1 MGDALVVKRF
11 DEFHQLDRKLLQAWE
26 QFMCGGFLPDQHRPV
41 IASSWERCASLQVDP
56 LKYLADLIPQE
67 DLLLEKKEQNHLLLS
82 TAKPYIEELFRY
94 FCDEPFAIVLSDPEG
109 VLIDG
114 RYNRRVFG
122 KLERQRFL
130 PGSNWSE
137 QSAGTN
143 AVGTALAE
151 GQPVQVFS
159 AEHFCQGWHNWVCS
173 ASPIRDPYTR
183 QIIGVLDMTGEKEL
197 VQAHDLYL
205 ITSQVYKLEQALVS
219 HLREQNLLSLQAL
232 LDAMHDPFIL
242 FDNDGRVIRLNDPA
256 KFLLRMELGKPLFP
270 ALDPPVHPVL
280 GELSQK
286 GMETTYRQENGV
298 QWRVRILPYRFGTRM
313 MGGIAV
319 FHRLTAARQS
329 QATALTR
336 YRFDHLVTG
345 DPNMLQLIELAKKSA
360 FYEKTILITGET
372 GTGKE
377 VLAQSIHAYGPR
389 RNGPFVAVNCG
400 AIPKDLI
407 ASELFG
413 YEGGAFTGA
422 KSEGKQGKFVAADG
436 GTIFLDEIG
445 ELPLDVQAYL
455 LRVLEER
462 VVVPVG
468 GTRAIPVDVRV
479 IAATH
484 RNLKEMVRMGK
495 FREDLYYRIH
505 VITLTIPPLRER
517 RGDIPLLVR
526 HFINQSSGMGE
537 TCIDEEAMQA
547 LSAYSWPGN
556 IRQLKNTIEQA
567 LFHADHGQ
575 IRWCDLPA
583 EVRGRGPIPA
593 SGGKRALPRRRRSTA
608 LDRLTL
614 EEALRRTRGNISETA
629 RLLSVSRMTIYRK
642 IEEFRIDIEN

>member
-1 MGDALVVKRF
+1 MNDALAVKRF
-11 DEFHQLDRKLLQAWE
+11 GEFYQLNRKLLQAWE
-26 QFMCGGFLPDQHRPV
+26 QFMSSGLLPDQHRPV
-41 IASSWERCASLQVDP
+41 IASSWERCAIRQVNP
-56 LKYLADLIPQE
+56 LKDVADMIPHDRFQE
-67 DLLLEKKEQNHLLLS
+67 ILEHNRFLL
-82 TAKPYIEELFRY
+82 TAARPYIDELFRY
-94 FCDEPFAIVLSDPEG
+94 FEDEPFAVVLCDSEG

-137 QSAGTN
+137 QAAGTN
-143 AVGTALAE
+143 AGGTALAE
-151 GQPVQVFS
+151 GQPVQIFS

-173 ASPIRDPYTR
+173 ASPIRDPYTG

-205 ITSQVYKLEQALVS
+205 ITTQVYKIEQAVGS
-219 HLREQNLLSLQAL
+219 CLREQNLLSLQAL
-232 LDAMHDPFIL
+232 LEAMHDPFIL
-242 FDNDGRVIRLNDPA
+242 FDTDGRVIRLNDPA
-256 KFLLRMELGKPLFP
+256 KFLLRAEPGKPLFP
-270 ALDPPVHPVL
+270 YFDPPVHPVL
-280 GELSQK
+280 GELSEK
-286 GMETTYRQENGV
+286 GMETTYRQENGI
-298 QWRVRILPYRFGTRM
+298 QWRVRVLPYRLGPRT
-313 MGGIAV
+313 MGGFAV
-319 FHRLTAARQS
+319 FRRTTAGKRSQETAR
-329 QATALTR
+329 TR
-336 YRFDHLVTG
+336 YRFDHLITG
-345 DPNMLQLIELAKKSA
+345 DPAMLQLVELAKKSA
-360 FYEKTILITGET
+360 FCDKTILITGET

-377 VLAQSIHAYGPR
+377 VLAQSIHAHGPR
-389 RNGPFVAVNCG
+389 CNAPFVAVNCG

-445 ELPLDVQAYL
+445 ELPLDAQAYL

-468 GTRAIPVDVRV
+468 GTRVIPVDVRV

-484 RNLKEMVRMGK
+484 RNLKEMVRKGK

-526 HFINQSSGMGE
+526 HFIKQSSGLGE
-537 TCIDEEAMQA
+537 TSIDEEVMQA
-547 LSAYSWPGN
+547 LSAYPWPGN
-556 IRQLKNTIEQA
+556 IRQLKNAMEQA
-567 LFHADHGQ
+567 LFHADHGR
-575 IRWCDLPA
+575 IRWRDLPA
-583 EVRGRGPIPA
+583 EVRGRGPIPS
-593 SGGKRALPRRRRSTA
+593 SGGKRAFPRRRRSTA

-642 IEEFRIDIEN
+642 IEEFRIDFEN